1 MPVPSLIEKL
11 AKDLEKSIG
20 KGSHA
25 TVSVADL
32 LRKLSIANKEKR
44 IATLAQIEQGLLDK
58 HGVAC
63 YPRLDDEPTP
73 YNVRLYR
80 VGTWAHHLMKE
91 IAEPSRLDDVDLAD
105 QIKKI
110 KGVWDWH
117 CCADSGLRPNWSTTS
132 GDDMSSAAG

>member
-1 MPVPSLIEKL
+1 MPVLSLIEKL
-11 AKDLEKSIG
+11 TKDLEKSIG

-32 LRKLSIANKEKR
+32 LRKLSIADKEKR
-44 IATLAQIEQGLLDK
+44 IAALAQIEEGLLDK
-58 HGVAC
+58 HEVAC

-80 VGTWAHHLMKE
+80 VDTWAHRLMKE
-91 IAEPSRLDDVDLAD
+91 IAEPSRLDDADLAD

-110 KGVWDWH
+110 KGEWDWH
-117 CCADSGLRPNWSTTS
+117 
-132 GDDMSSAAG
+132 